1 MPIADIP
8 GLMSSKKEEGDKEED
23 NGEGGEGMDV
33 GDHSSRAGGKRKLDA
48 SERGIADHSDKDA
61 ADADGRPPPAKK
73 QKPLCKYGP
82 KCYQKNPTHREQFDH
97 PWVSNFSTFTDA
109 TAQTL

>member
-8 GLMSSKKEEGDKEED
+8 GLMSSKKEEGDGEED

-48 SERGIADHSDKDA
+48 SERGIADNSDE
-61 ADADGRPPPAKK
+61 DGQPPLAKK

-82 KCYQKNPTHREQFDH
+82 KCYQKNPTHRQQFDH
-97 PWVSNFSTFTDA
+97 PWVSNFSTFIDA

>member
-1 MPIADIP
+1 
-8 GLMSSKKEEGDKEED
+8 MSSKKEDGDGEED

-33 GDHSSRAGGKRKLDA
+33 GDHSGRGGGKRKLDT
-48 SERGIADHSDKDA
+48 SGSGMADNSDE
-61 ADADGRPPPAKK
+61 DGEGHPPPAKR

-97 PWVSNFSTFTDA
+97 PWVSHGYVYHKLISVH
-109 TAQTL
+109 